1 MNSTLFSNIE
11 VSIMPISRSLNPINF
26 RYIARI
32 TLKKPYAKVLAILVG
47 KTNLPSL
54 ESQLNDNDYS
64 G

>member
-1 MNSTLFSNIE
+1 MNSTLFSNVD
-11 VSIMPISRSLNPINF
+11 VSIMSISTSLSPINF
-26 RYIARI
+26 RYVARI
-32 TLKKPYAKVLAILVG
+32 ALKKPYTKVLAILVG

>member
-1 MNSTLFSNIE
+1 
-11 VSIMPISRSLNPINF
+11 MPISRSLNPINF

-32 TLKKPYAKVLAILVG
+32 TLKKLYAKVLAVLVG
-47 KTNLPSL
+47 KTDLPSL